1 MLIISIK
8 IDDQTK
14 EFVTMKTR
22 DRDSVIAKG
31 KYDSSKKLTFVYVL
45 TGFNNYN

>member
-22 DRDSVIAKG
+22 DRDSVIAKENMIQIR
-31 KYDSSKKLTFVYVL
+31 SLLLFMS
-45 TGFNNYN
+45 